1 MSRPYREGAGWA
13 IRRRVRGQDF
23 YVSGCATA
31 TEARKALERR
41 LAALEGNGRPYGFG
55 PHRTT
60 LAQALQDY
68 ALQRLPFLK
77 AAAQDADRINR
88 YLRAAGLATLRT
100 APCEP
105 TAPTAGRGQHFVV
118 TLAPPERAR
127 RIPRGL
133 GRHRARQAAETVEAE
148 QRRAYLVRLP
158 VAKVQAFHVQAFL
171 DALRKA
177 GRSPATLQLE
187 RAVLRGFFNYA
198 RRVWKWSEPADNPA
212 VGLRLPQ
219 VDNARDR
226 VMSFEEQR
234 RLDEAIQ
241 TCRNALVGPTL
252 TLLTET
258 AMRSSEPLQRAR
270 WGDVDW
276 DNKLLKLRDSK
287 TTQRDVPLSPKAIEA
302 LRALQRLN
310 PGGPDDRLVRI
321 SYEALKA
328 AWQRACERAGITD
341 LKLHDLRHT
350 AATRLALKTGNI
362 FLVQALT
369 GHRTL
374 SQLERYVNVKAKDVV
389 AVLHAGHD
397 PCTRVQAQ
405 AGEATQ
411 PAGSNVIRV
420 AFGRKEP
427 A

>member
-1 MSRPYREGAGWA
+1 MSKPYREGAGWA
-13 IRRRVRGQDF
+13 IRRRIRGQDI
-23 YVSGCATA
+23 YISGCATA
-31 TEARKALERR
+31 TAARKALERR
-41 LAALEGNGRPYGFG
+41 LAAFEGNGRPYGFG
-55 PHRTT
+55 PHHTT

-68 ALQRLPFLK
+68 ALERLPFLK
-77 AAAQDADRINR
+77 AAPQDADRINR
-88 YLRAAGLATLRT
+88 YLRAAGLATLHT
-100 APCEP
+100 APCEEN
-105 TAPTAGRGQHFVV
+105 ARGAQRGQRFVV
-118 TLAPPERAR
+118 TLAAAEAAR

-133 GRHRARQAAETVEAE
+133 GAHRARQAAETAEAQ

-158 VAKVQAFHVQAFL
+158 VAKVQPYHVQAFL

-226 VMSFEEQR
+226 VMSLDEQR
-234 RLDEAIQ
+234 RLDEAIRS
-241 TCRNALVGPTL
+241 CRNALVAPTL

-270 WGDVDW
+270 WRDVDW

-287 TTQRDVPLSPKAIEA
+287 TSERDVPLSPKAIEA
-302 LRALQRLN
+302 LRELQRLN

-328 AWQRACERAGITD
+328 AWKRACERAGISD

-350 AATRLALKTGNI
+350 AATRLALKTGNV

-369 GHRTL
+369 GHKTL
-374 SQLERYVNVKAKDVV
+374 SQLERYVNVKASDVV
-389 AVLHAGHD
+389 AVLHAD
-397 PCTRVQAQ
+397 PGVCAPVQAP
-405 AGEATQ
+405 ASEAKRATN
-411 PAGSNVIRV
+411 GNVIHV
-420 AFGRKEP
+420 AFGRKS
-427 A
+427 AA